1 VTRRRH
7 SDTQL
12 LELASEGSASAFAA
26 LLHRHRGAMQRIVLD
41 AADPHATAE
50 STMVSAIRDLRR
62 RRVSSDT
69 DVRAWITELARARA
83 DRDPSPADV
92 DQLLT
97 PDWFDRA
104 WSRAER
110 RWPSGYAR
118 PRLPRWAGLVLGAVA
133 LAGTSS
139 VATYLYLSYE
149 ATTEIVG
156 ELVAE
161 PLGPGEGVLPSLTIQ
176 PTTEDP
182 ELLPAPELFG
192 DIEIGELPTYDLTGR
207 GDERPPVAEIGPPTS
222 GAPGDDGTEGAQG
235 AGPGSLPGVTTP

>member
-12 LELASEGSASAFAA
+12 LELAAEGSASAFAA
-26 LLHRHRGAMQRIVLD
+26 LLHRHRGALQRIVLD

-62 RRVSSDT
+62 RRVPSAT
-69 DVRAWITELARARA
+69 DVRSWITELARTQA

-110 RWPSGYAR
+110 AWPSGYAR
-118 PRLPRWAGLVLGAVA
+118 PRVPRWVSLMLGAVA
-133 LAGTSS
+133 LAGSSS

-149 ATTEIVG
+149 ATTVIVG

-161 PLGPGEGVLPSLTIQ
+161 PLEPGEGLLPSLTDAR
-176 PTTEDP
+176 PADDP

-207 GDERPPVAEIGPPTS
+207 GDERAPVAEIGPPPS
-222 GAPGDDGTEGAQG
+222 SAPGDDDAAGAEGA
-235 AGPGSLPGVTTP
+235 SRVERVTP

>member
-1 VTRRRH
+1 VARRRH

-26 LLHRHRGAMQRIVLD
+26 LLHRHRGALQRIVLD

-50 STMVSAIRDLRR
+50 STMVSAIRDLARH
-62 RRVSSDT
+62 RVSSDT
-69 DVRAWITELARARA
+69 DLRTWITGLARTQA

-110 RWPSGYAR
+110 TWPSGYPR
-118 PRLPRWAGLVLGAVA
+118 PRLPRWGALVLGAVA
-133 LAGTSS
+133 LAGTSAA
-139 VATYLYLSYE
+139 ATYLYLSYE

-161 PLGPGEGVLPSLTIQ
+161 PLEPGEGVLPTLPVAPPSD
-176 PTTEDP
+176 DP
-182 ELLPAPELFG
+182 DLLPAAELFG
-192 DIEIGELPTYDLTGR
+192 DVEIGELPTYDLTGR
-207 GDERPPVAEIGPPTS
+207 GDQRPPVAEIGPPVS
-222 GAPGDDGTEGAQG
+222 GAPTDGGASGSEGESPVEDVA
-235 AGPGSLPGVTTP
+235 P

>member
-1 VTRRRH
+1 MRVTRQRH

-26 LLHRHRGAMQRIVLD
+26 LLHRHRGALQRIVLD

-62 RRVSSDT
+62 HRVSTDT
-69 DVRAWITELARARA
+69 DIRTWITELARTQA

-110 RWPSGYAR
+110 AWPNGYAR
-118 PRLPRWAGLVLGAVA
+118 PRLPRWGALVLGAVA

-161 PLGPGEGVLPSLTIQ
+161 PLEAGQGVLPSLPSG
-176 PTTEDP
+176 PTPDDP
-182 ELLPAPELFG
+182 DLLPAPELFG

-207 GDERPPVAEIGPPTS
+207 GDERPPTVEIGPPTS
-222 GAPGDDGTEGAQG
+222 GAPVDDGASGTQNESPVEGVA
-235 AGPGSLPGVTTP
+235 P